1 MHVHIRLRGVTGMVV
16 AFLLAISQPT
26 MACLRDT
33 LDDRA
38 VEWSKLIVVAKL
50 SSIGNPVSLISSTT
64 RPADDLKSNYL
75 KDFQPYDFEITTVI
89 DGAGKPGNHV
99 SIIRFMAEPDVQKN
113 AICGQALTPSQI
125 GKSFL
130 LFLRPESDLRWSG
143 REDQPDLRTQ
153 QVHDLK
159 AFVVVHLESMRDLG
173 TEGFEDAK
181 YTISS
186 TRQAEAQFNADDAKV
201 QVQTLIDAADD
212 TEQEEAEH
220 AILEMGPKALTTLKH
235 ALTTADTVD
244 KARIQKMIDAV
255 SPPSL
260 TAAMQLH

>member
-1 MHVHIRLRGVTGMVV
+1 MRVRRHFWGVTGMVAV
-16 AFLLAISQPT
+16 CLIAVSRPAT
-26 MACLRDT
+26 ACLRDN

-50 SSIGNPVSLISSTT
+50 SSIANPVSLISSTT
-64 RPADDLKSNYL
+64 RPSDDLKSNYL
-75 KDFQPYDFEITTVI
+75 KDFQLYDFEITKLL
-89 DGAGKPGNHV
+89 DGAGKPGDHLSV
-99 SIIRFMAEPDVQKN
+99 VRFMADPDVQQD
-113 AICGQALTPSQI
+113 AICGQALTPTQI

-130 LFLRPESDLRWSG
+130 LLLCPESDLRWSG
-143 REDQPDLRTQ
+143 RKDQPDLRTQ

-173 TEGFEDAK
+173 TDGFEDAK

-201 QVQTLIDAADD
+201 EVQTLISAADD
-212 TEQEEAEH
+212 TEQAEAEH
-220 AILEMGPKALTTLKH
+220 AILEMGPKALPTLKH
-235 ALTTADTVD
+235 ALKNADDVD

-260 TAAMQLH
+260 TAALQLH